1 MTELLWSQRFFAST
15 RGRIVALLRR
25 TPMTVDQLAQALDLT
40 DNAVRA
46 QLAGLE
52 RDGIAQPEGIR
63 KGASKPSVAYT
74 QTPDVEPLLSRAYRP
89 LLGALL
95 DTLAER
101 LPDREQAAVLRATGR
116 ALGRTVPLPRGD
128 LAARLYAAA
137 AVLNE
142 LGGLAVAA
150 VLNELGGLAVAE
162 RGEDGWAIQSEG
174 CPLSGLVRQ
183 HPRVCKAVEALVGE
197 LVGET
202 VREHCD
208 RSSDRPRCRFQL
220 GPLRAP

>member
-1 MTELLWSQRFFAST
+1 MTQPLWSQRFFAST

-25 TPMTVDQLAQALDLT
+25 IPMTVDQLAQALELT

-52 RDGIAQPEGIR
+52 RDGIVRPDGIK
-63 KGASKPSVAYT
+63 KGTSKPSVAYSLI
-74 QTPDVEPLLSRAYRP
+74 PDVEPLLSRAYRP
-89 LLGALL
+89 LLHALL

-116 ALGRTVPLPRGD
+116 ALGRTVAMPRGD
-128 LAARLYAAA
+128 LAARLH
-137 AVLNE
+137 
-142 LGGLAVAA
+142 
-150 VLNELGGLAVAE
+150 ELGGLAVAE
-162 RGEDGWAIQSEG
+162 RGEDGWTIQSEG

-183 HPRVCKAVEALVGE
+183 HPRVCKAVEAMVGE

-208 RSSDRPRCRFQL
+208 RSGDRPSCRFRL
-220 GPLRAP
+220 GPVRTP